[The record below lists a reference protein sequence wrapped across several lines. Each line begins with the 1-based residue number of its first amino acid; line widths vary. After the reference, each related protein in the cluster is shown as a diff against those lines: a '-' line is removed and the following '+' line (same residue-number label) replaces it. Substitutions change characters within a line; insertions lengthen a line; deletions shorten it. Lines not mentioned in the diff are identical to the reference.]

1 MLKTRLI
8 NALLILAILA
18 GALLVFVVILPKVI
32 RLATGPKIAPSPIM
46 LQQVQTLSQLVT
58 VKYVVEKVVLLE
70 DPLNVYGFE
79 FSFENSRVLMVA
91 HGVVKAGVDLK
102 ELKPGDIETSGKTVI
117 IKLPPSRITDC
128 YLDDK
133 LTEVL
138 ERKTGLL
145 RSFNKDLEQNA
156 RRQAVD
162 DINRAARNDGI
173 LRDADERAKTQ
184 LTTLFQQM
192 GYEQVKFK

>member
-1 MLKTRLI
+1 MLKTRLV
-8 NALLILAILA
+8 NALLVLAILA
-18 GALLVFVVILPKVI
+18 GALLIFVVILPKLI

-46 LQQVQTLSQLVT
+46 LQEVQTLSQLVT

-70 DPLNVYGFE
+70 DVSKWYELSLGE
-79 FSFENSRVLMVA
+79 SSVLMVA

-133 LTEVL
+133 LTQII

-145 RSFNKDLEQNA
+145 RKFDKDLEQNA
-156 RRQAVD
+156 RKQAVD

-173 LRDADERAKTQ
+173 LKDADERAKTQ

-192 GYEQVKFK
+192 GYQEVKFK

>member
-1 MLKTRLI
+1 MLKTRLV

-18 GALLVFVVILPKVI
+18 GALLVFVIILPRVI
-32 RLATGPKIAPSPIM
+32 RLASAPKIAPTPIM

-70 DPLNVYGFE
+70 DVSKWYELSLGE
-79 FSFENSRVLMVA
+79 SSVLMVA
-91 HGVVKAGVDLK
+91 HGIVKAGVDLK

-133 LTEVL
+133 LTEII

-145 RSFNKDLEQNA
+145 RKFDKDLEQNA
-156 RRQAVD
+156 RKQAVD

-184 LTTLFQQM
+184 LSTLFLQM
-192 GYEQVKFK
+192 GYEKVEFK

>member
-1 MLKTRLI
+1 MLKTRLV

-18 GALLVFVVILPKVI
+18 GALLVFVVILPRVI
-32 RLATGPKIAPSPIM
+32 RMATGPKIAPSPIM

-70 DPLNVYGFE
+70 DVSKWYELSLGE
-79 FSFENSRVLMVA
+79 SSVLMVA
-91 HGVVKAGVDLK
+91 HGIVKAGVDLK
-102 ELKPGDIETSGKTVI
+102 ELKPGDIETSGKTVT

-133 LTEVL
+133 LTEIV

-145 RSFNKDLEQNA
+145 RKFDKDLEQNA